1 MLKVHKVSGTSMMPY
16 FRPDQHVFSLQTK
29 KIKPNDVVVFK
40 YKNENFIKRVRAVSK
55 DFFNVVSDN
64 QNYPSEVTEIN
75 LDKKFLIGK
84 VIFKW

>member
-55 DFFNVVSDN
+55 YFFNVVSDN
-64 QNYPSEVTEIN
+64 QNYPSKVTRIN

>member
-1 MLKVHKVSGTSMMPY
+1 MMPY

-29 KIKPNDVVVFK
+29 KINPNDVVVFK

-55 DFFNVVSDN
+55 YFFNVVSDN